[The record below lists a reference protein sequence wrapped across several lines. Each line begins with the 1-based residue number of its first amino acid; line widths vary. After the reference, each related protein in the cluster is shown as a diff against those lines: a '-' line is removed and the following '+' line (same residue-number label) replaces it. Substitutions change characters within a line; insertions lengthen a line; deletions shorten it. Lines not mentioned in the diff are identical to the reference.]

1 MEAVQTKQQQ
11 MYVDIVQL
19 VGTIAR
25 EGFGIDIIHNPLFS
39 GTFQKQLEKHHQKLV
54 DFILKYVPVEP
65 PPVSSP
71 MPVGVPQGYTYPPG
85 YMPMPGAPPM
95 GYMPQPGYAPQ
106 PMMYPVQNGVPVASQ
121 PVATPVTQPVA
132 APVVEQS
139 TVTSPVDF
147 TPPEAQGSSEQS
159 RLVPGR

>member
-1 MEAVQTKQQQ
+1 MEQIQTKQQQ

-19 VGTIAR
+19 VGTIAQ

-85 YMPMPGAPPM
+85 YIPMPGVPPM
-95 GYMPQPGYAPQ
+95 GYMPSPYP
-106 PMMYPVQNGVPVASQ
+106 MYPAQNGVPV
-121 PVATPVTQPVA
+121 TPMPVA
-132 APVVEQS
+132 APVAQPAVTPQVEQS
-139 TVTSPVDF
+139 TVTTPVDF
-147 TPPEAQGSSEQS
+147 TPPEAQGYSEQS